1 MKKLLGIAVLGLL
14 WCNVAFSKN
23 YHDQIF
29 GIKIFDDVSNY
40 IVCST
45 NKIILPKNEDCILF
59 LKKGLKEEFELA
71 PEETK
76 YINTSLP
83 YTSKEVMKL
92 MVEEYKKSYNN
103 QSKQD
108 ENNKQVESLENEIT
122 LKYKWKKN
130 PLFEDYNLIV
140 DKDFRTVSITGG
152 IKVFDHNINE
162 FQNKCRAKKEDL
174 VKRISNIH
182 NIPKNKF
189 VEYDYKNT
197 YPKADPK
204 KNGGVSV
211 ESSYLKYFVKDEP
224 VILRVLCNYRIHK
237 NSTKVKSYLV
247 YQLSTLN
254 YWSDRI
260 EKANRSGRIKREI
273 KNLTDEDIVRNDT
286 GL

>member
-1 MKKLLGIAVLGLL
+1 MKKLLGIVVLGLL

-45 NKIILPKNEDCILF
+45 NKIILPKNEDCISF
-59 LKKGLKEEFELA
+59 LKKELKKEFELA

-108 ENNKQVESLENEIT
+108 ENNKQVESLENKIT

-130 PLFEDYNLIV
+130 PLFEEYNLIV
-140 DKDFRTVSITGG
+140 DKDFRVVSIIGG
-152 IKVFDHNINE
+152 IEVFDHNINE

-204 KNGGVSV
+204 KNGGIAV
-211 ESSYLKYFVKDEP
+211 ESSYLKYFVKNEP
-224 VILRVLCNYRIHK
+224 VILRILCNYRIYK
-237 NSTKVKSYLV
+237 NSSKVKSHLV